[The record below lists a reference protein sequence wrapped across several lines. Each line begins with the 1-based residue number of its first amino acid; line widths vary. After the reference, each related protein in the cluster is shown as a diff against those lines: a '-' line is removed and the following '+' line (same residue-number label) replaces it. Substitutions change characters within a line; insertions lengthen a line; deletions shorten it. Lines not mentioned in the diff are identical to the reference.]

1 MNHIT
6 HLKNT
11 FSSVSKNQWFGLVIA
26 VIGSTLAWIKL
37 VFLISPLKGKKIIIT
52 KYQYYALF
60 IGWIITTFGWLKVLA
75 LVDPLNNKIVCN
87 CKCN

>member
-37 VFLISPLKGKKIIIT
+37 VFLISPLKGKN
-52 KYQYYALF
+52 
-60 IGWIITTFGWLKVLA
+60 LK
-75 LVDPLNNKIVCN
+75 
-87 CKCN
+87 